1 VTRLSQNDS
10 TVEIELEIEEGAFSS
25 GYGPG
30 WQRGTGQAV
39 SGGGGGASLG
49 AMLDWLF
56 KQKRKK
62 KKDRKAKVYLV
73 PKVMSVLDLLKL
85 LRALR

>member
-1 VTRLSQNDS
+1 LQNGS

-30 WQRGTGQAV
+30 YQHGVT
-39 SGGGGGASLG
+39 GGGGGASLG

-56 KQKRKK
+56 KQKRKGGK
-62 KKDRKAKVYLV
+62 KKKTNGYLV